1 MDLCDVQ
8 GAKYVFP
15 NSTYLTITEL
25 YENLSKRKLYFLC
38 GFLGLTKSFWRS
50 QAHSWQRSNTLV

>member
-38 GFLGLTKSFWRS
+38 GFLGLTKSF
-50 QAHSWQRSNTLV
+50 